1 MVSQNNKCKHNRTCC
16 CSNSDECSKL
26 RELFAL
32 ANDIRGADP
41 VSLDLSGSSSSKL
54 AWKDAVAVN
63 LKNGLNDISNIKRLP
78 VIRHH
83 WSVKQLKYFY
93 TEPNNRKL
101 LTPMLF
107 SKITKIAHVID

>member
-1 MVSQNNKCKHNRTCC
+1 MSSQNNKCKHNCTCC